1 MPQIPISDFRNL
13 DETNRS
19 LIIWQGLTDTW
30 TKLEDTIEKI
40 DNIDA
45 ESKVHH
51 KLLITGNGDP
61 SLMER
66 VRNLEKFENK
76 FQYWARFL
84 GGAMILN
91 FLGFLAATI
100 IAIVRFLPL
109 LEKLANQP

>member
-1 MPQIPISDFRNL
+1 MPQQIPISDFRSL

-30 TKLEDTIEKI
+30 SKLQEVIEKQ
-40 DNIDA
+40 DELDSS
-45 ESKVHH
+45 SKVHQ
-51 KLLITGNGDP
+51 KLLITGNGEP
-61 SLMER
+61 SVMER
-66 VRNLEKFENK
+66 IRNLEKFEER

-84 GGAMILN
+84 GGAMLLN

-109 LEKLANQP
+109 LEKLASP